1 LAEKREMLY
10 EGKAKKVFVTS
21 EPELIWIEFKD
32 DATAFDGVKKER
44 IDEKGALNNSISTL
58 LFEMLEREGVETQM
72 VRKLSGT
79 EMLAKK
85 LEIIPVE
92 VIVRNFATGSLSKRL
107 GIEEGKELSP
117 TVLEFCL
124 KDDELH
130 DPMLN
135 RYHIFAMDFAAP
147 EELVC
152 LKDDELHD
160 PMLNRYHIF
169 AMDLAAPEELVEME
183 KQALRINGILVP
195 YLLEK
200 GITLVD
206 FKLEFGRYRDRIILG
221 DEITPDTC
229 RFWNTGTMF
238 TIFLRIS

>member
-147 EELVC
+147 EEL
-152 LKDDELHD
+152 
-160 PMLNRYHIF
+160 
-169 AMDLAAPEELVEME
+169 AEME

>member
-1 LAEKREMLY
+1 MAEKREMLY

-147 EELVC
+147 EEL
-152 LKDDELHD
+152 
-160 PMLNRYHIF
+160 
-169 AMDLAAPEELVEME
+169 AEME
-183 KQALRINGILVP
+183 KQALRINGILAP

>member
-1 LAEKREMLY
+1 MLY

-147 EELVC
+147 EEL
-152 LKDDELHD
+152 
-160 PMLNRYHIF
+160 
-169 AMDLAAPEELVEME
+169 AEME
-183 KQALRINGILVP
+183 KQALRINGILAP

>member
-135 RYHIFAMDFAAP
+135 RYHIFAMD
-147 EELVC
+147 
-152 LKDDELHD
+152 
-160 PMLNRYHIF
+160 
-169 AMDLAAPEELVEME
+169 LAAPEELVEME